1 MGSSSASRKQGTV
14 VHDFNSSILDR
25 KEDPQLQNEFKD
37 TLGCMKQHL
46 GEKVNIYLS
55 SSQVGWSLLC
65 RLIEVCPGTLLS
77 LIGPQDIGNDWEV
90 LGIHR

>member
-1 MGSSSASRKQGTV
+1 MGSSSASRKQGMV
-14 VHDFNSSILDR
+14 VHDFNTSILDR
-25 KEDPQLQNEFKD
+25 KEDPWLQNEFKG
-37 TLGCMKQHL
+37 TLGCIKQYL
-46 GEKVNIYLS
+46 GEKVNVYLS
-55 SSQVGWSLLC
+55 CFQVGWSLLC